1 MSKYVKEE
9 IPKVI
14 LPTHTEV
21 YEFIESYILRNRYSP
36 TLVEIAEGL
45 DKTKQTV
52 HKVVN
57 HLVNLGCLQRIP
69 RCKRGLQIIFH
80 PGSLKNLNS

>member
-1 MSKYVKEE
+1 MSGYVKDE
-9 IPKVI
+9 IPRVL
-14 LPTHTEV
+14 LPAHTEV
-21 YEFIESYILRNRYSP
+21 YEFIAGYIMRNHYSP

-45 DKTKQTV
+45 NKTKQTV

-69 RCKRGLQIIFH
+69 RCKRGLQVLFH
-80 PGSLKNLNS
+80 PAALKNLK